1 MGTVPD
7 LEDRAM
13 GPTALADRLIT
24 ADEFMTMPEPP
35 NAQFDELVRGRVVL
49 RPAHSF
55 MHGICRANVAGTFG
69 SLLRGHRRGY
79 AVLGTGVVT
88 ETNPDTVRGPDFSF
102 LSFERH
108 PGPLNDDWFRVPPD
122 LIAEVIE
129 PNERGSAIDEKVREY
144 LAFGCRM
151 VWTIDPELRSVIVH
165 RPDRA
170 DVLGPGATL
179 EFDEVLPGGSIAV
192 ADLLDMHDS

>member
-7 LEDRAM
+7 LEERAM
-13 GPTALADRLIT
+13 APSALADRLIT

-35 NAQFDELVRGRVVL
+35 NTQFDELVRGRVVL

-55 MHGICRANVAGTFG
+55 MHGLCCANVAGTFG
-69 SLLRGHRRGY
+69 GLLRGKRCGH

-88 ETNPDTVRGPDFSF
+88 ETNPDTVRGPDFSYI
-102 LSFERH
+102 SFERL
-108 PGPLNDDWFRVPPD
+108 PDPLKDDWFWVPPD

-129 PNERGSAIDEKVREY
+129 PDERGPAIEEKVREY

-151 VWTIDPELRSVIVH
+151 VWTIDPKQRSVIVH

-170 DVLGPGATL
+170 DVLGLGATL
-179 EFDEVLPGGSIAV
+179 EFDEILPGGSIAV